1 MNLLKIENV
10 SKSFKNKKVL
20 EDISFEIN
28 ENEIFELIGKNASG
42 KSTIINIIAGILK
55 KDKGKITFK
64 GKEILYPDIF
74 SYISICPENPFF
86 YNHLSLYDNYKF
98 FSNIYENKENHE
110 ILEMLKLKDFL
121 KNKFKEVSKGTKQKL
136 ALSIFLWKD
145 ALLYI
150 LDEPFENLDPET
162 RNLIFERIKE
172 LKNKNKSVF
181 ITTHRKEDIFICD
194 RVGILENGKI
204 KFIGSKNE
212 EEINKFFNGNAQ
224 I

>member
-1 MNLLKIENV
+1 MLKVENV

-28 ENEIFELIGKNASG
+28 ENEIFGLIGKNASG
-42 KSTIINIIAGILK
+42 KSTIINIIGGILK

-64 GKEILYPDIF
+64 GNEVFYPDIF

-98 FSNIYENKENHE
+98 FSKIYGNKENYDV
-110 ILEMLKLKDFL
+110 LEMLKLKDFL

-136 ALSIFLWKD
+136 ALSIFLWRD
-145 ALLYI
+145 ASIYI

-162 RNLIFERIKE
+162 RNLIFERINE
-172 LKNKNKSVF
+172 LKNQNKGIL

-194 RVGILENGKI
+194 RIGILENGKI
-204 KFIGSKNE
+204 RFAGLKDD
-212 EEINKFFNGNAQ
+212 EEINKFFDENAHK

>member
-1 MNLLKIENV
+1 MLKVENV

-20 EDISFEIN
+20 EDISFEIK
-28 ENEIFELIGKNASG
+28 ENEIFGLIGKNASG
-42 KSTIINIIAGILK
+42 KSTIINIIGGILK

-64 GKEILYPDIF
+64 GNEVFYPDIF

-98 FSNIYENKENHE
+98 FSKIYGNKENYDV
-110 ILEMLKLKDFL
+110 LEMLKLKVFL

-136 ALSIFLWKD
+136 ALSIFLWRD
-145 ALLYI
+145 ASIYI

-162 RNLIFERIKE
+162 RNLIFERINE
-172 LKNKNKSVF
+172 LKNQNKGIL

-194 RVGILENGKI
+194 RIGILENGKI
-204 KFIGSKNE
+204 RFAGLKDD
-212 EEINKFFNGNAQ
+212 EEINKFFDENAHK